1 MKNIRQLCLVW
12 LLLFTAVLVH
22 ADDKNDIII
31 IKRGGSSTTSKAE
44 SSKEAGDVLMNAM
57 GLLGVPYVFGGN
69 SPSSGLDC
77 SGLIKYVFQKSMNVN
92 LPRTAAAM
100 AKTGQSIDRDNL
112 KPGDLV
118 FFNTRGFAN
127 SHVGLYIGNNKFMHA
142 PRTGKTVEVANM
154 GTKYWTS
161 KYNGAR
167 RIDANAQK
175 AVRYANVETKPV
187 KIANKPQK
195 NTTKPEI
202 KPKKEISKKTDTK
215 KTNTKKAETQKKV
228 NTKKDSAKKVNTTK
242 KADTKKDGSKK
253 ADTAKK
259 PDAKKTDN
267 KKQPTK
273 KKN

>member
-22 ADDKNDIII
+22 ADDKDDIII
-31 IKRGGSSTTSKAE
+31 IKRGGNSTTSKAE

-77 SGLIKYVFQKSMNVN
+77 SGFIKYVFQKSMNVN

-100 AKTGQSIDRDNL
+100 AKTGQSIDKDNL

-154 GTKYWTS
+154 STKYWTS

-175 AVRYANVETKPV
+175 AVQYANVES
-187 KIANKPQK
+187 
-195 NTTKPEI
+195 
-202 KPKKEISKKTDTK
+202 KPKKEAKPTQTANKPKKDTVKPTTTQRTQKPKKETTSKKVDTK
-215 KTNTKKAETQKKV
+215 KT
-228 NTKKDSAKKVNTTK
+228 DTK
-242 KADTKKDGSKK
+242 KADTKK
-253 ADTAKK
+253 
-259 PDAKKTDN
+259 
-267 KKQPTK
+267 QPTK
-273 KKN
+273 KKK